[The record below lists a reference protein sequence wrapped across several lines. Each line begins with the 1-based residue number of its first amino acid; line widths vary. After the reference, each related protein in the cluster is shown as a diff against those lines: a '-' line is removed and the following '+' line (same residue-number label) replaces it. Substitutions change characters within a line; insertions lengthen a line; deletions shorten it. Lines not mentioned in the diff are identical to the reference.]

1 MSIIHSDMLMSR
13 FFSFFFLLPYHRFSS
28 CFLSFE
34 NQIKNH
40 HHRLC
45 DCAFLV
51 TSPPYQLPQK
61 QSLFERLMG
70 SMARTGSNKGSLAHP
85 HSHSHPNSNSGST
98 TITTAPATT
107 AANHGS
113 VNNGK
118 GEEKETKSQTG
129 VTSESSTASKTQPSA
144 YRYSFINALLE

>member
-1 MSIIHSDMLMSR
+1 
-13 FFSFFFLLPYHRFSS
+13 
-28 CFLSFE
+28 
-34 NQIKNH
+34 
-40 HHRLC
+40 
-45 DCAFLV
+45 
-51 TSPPYQLPQK
+51 
-61 QSLFERLMG
+61 MG

-118 GEEKETKSQTG
+118 GDEKETKSQTG
-129 VTSESSTASKTQPSA
+129 VASESSTASKTQPSA
-144 YRYSFINALLE
+144 YRYSFINADIS

>member
-1 MSIIHSDMLMSR
+1 MTCLCLG

-40 HHRLC
+40 HHRPC
-45 DCAFLV
+45 DATAHFW
-51 TSPPYQLPQK
+51 SHPSPYQLPQK

-118 GEEKETKSQTG
+118 GDEKETKSQTG
-129 VTSESSTASKTQPSA
+129 VASESSTASKTQPSA
-144 YRYSFINALLE
+144 YRY